1 MLKLENII
9 LGLGGIENIELI
21 DNCMTKLR
29 IVVKDNEK
37 VKRDIILS
45 AGVKDTLV
53 FEKNIHIPVGIE
65 AKQIANSLKELSKR
79 KDSDLI
85 LQGLGGKDNIKEI
98 STCMTKLRVR
108 LYDKSKINK
117 EILLQVE
124 KDVLILDEDIH
135 IVIGIDSRKI
145 FDEIK

>member
-37 VKRDIILS
+37 VKRDTILS
-45 AGVKDTLV
+45 SGVKDTLI
-53 FEKNIHIPVGIE
+53 FENNIHIPVGIE
-65 AKQIANSLKELSKR
+65 AKQIANSLKELTQR

-98 STCMTKLRVR
+98 STCMTKLRVI
-108 LYDKSKINK
+108 LHEQSKINK
-117 EILLQVE
+117 EILLQVA
-124 KDVLILDEDIH
+124 KDVLILGEDIH
-135 IVIGIDSRKI
+135 ILIGIDSKKI

>member
-45 AGVKDTLV
+45 SGVKDTLV

-65 AKQIANSLKELSKR
+65 AKQIAKSLKELSKR

-85 LQGLGGKDNIKEI
+85 LQSLGGKDNIKEI

-108 LYDKSKINK
+108 LYDQSKINK
-117 EILLQVE
+117 EILLQVA
-124 KDVLILDEDIH
+124 KDILILDEDIH

>member
-45 AGVKDTLV
+45 SGVKDTLV

-65 AKQIANSLKELSKR
+65 AKQIAKSLKELSKR

-108 LYDKSKINK
+108 LYDQSKINK
-117 EILLQVE
+117 EILLQVA